1 VPEPPVWAVVVNWN
15 GRDFVG
21 PCLRTLLGSS
31 YGNLSVALMDNASS
45 DGSADMV
52 ESEFPAVR
60 VVRNSENRG
69 YAAAANDGIRLAISE
84 GAEFVLVLNND
95 IEIDEGAVGAMVSAA
110 LERPRAAFVGPLI
123 YYADRPDVI
132 WSAGGRVSYW
142 TGDIRHIG
150 IREEDRGQYGEVTEV
165 DYLTGCALLAS
176 AGAVSEIGLMDESY
190 FMYNEDT
197 DWCARAR
204 ERGYSVLLA
213 PSAKLWHKVSMSSGG
228 GLTPFKI
235 YNRIRSTLRFFRLH
249 ARPFHWMGILP
260 LTAARMVG
268 FMVGQLAGGGGAN
281 ARAVARGVF
290 DSMLGRER
298 TRGND

>member
-1 VPEPPVWAVVVNWN
+1 MPEPLVWAVVVNWN

-21 PCLRTLLGSS
+21 PCLRTLLASS
-31 YGNLSVALMDNASS
+31 YGNLRVVVVDNASS

-52 ESEFPAVR
+52 KNVFPAVR
-60 VVRNSENRG
+60 VVRNRENRG
-69 YAAAANDGIRLAISE
+69 YAAAANDGIKLAMSE
-84 GAEFVLVLNND
+84 GAEYVLVLNND
-95 IEIDEGAVGAMVSAA
+95 IEIDEGAVGAMVRAA
-110 LERPRAAFVGPLI
+110 MERPRAAFVGPLI
-123 YYADRPDVI
+123 YYADRPEVI

-176 AGAVSEIGLMDESY
+176 ARAVSEVGFMDESY

-213 PSAKLWHKVSMSSGG
+213 PRAKLWHKVSMSSGG

-249 ARPFHWMGILP
+249 ARPFHWIGILP
-260 LTAARMVG
+260 LTAARTVA
-268 FMVGQLAGGGGAN
+268 FAVSQLCHGGAAN
-281 ARAVARGVF
+281 ASAVARGVF

-298 TRGND
+298 A